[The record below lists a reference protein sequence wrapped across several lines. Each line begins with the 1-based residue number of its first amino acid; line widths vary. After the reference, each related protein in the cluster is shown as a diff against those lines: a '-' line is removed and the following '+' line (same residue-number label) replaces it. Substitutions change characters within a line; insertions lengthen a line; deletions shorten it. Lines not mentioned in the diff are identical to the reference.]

1 MSAIDLVSLLSSLR
15 SEVESRIREEISGP
29 SNAGKRFIYDAVMPL
44 RLNITSD
51 SEKCRFEFLPG
62 GFVQL
67 HVGLASN
74 PDVSVRGDSVSLA
87 DVILQRSKRAFE
99 EAERNG
105 KIVATSHTWKGRQ
118 AMRKVRELLSSDP
131 R

>member
-15 SEVESRIREEISGP
+15 AEVETRIREEISGP
-29 SNAGKRFIYDAVMPL
+29 LNAGKRFIYDAVMPL
-44 RLNITSD
+44 RLNITGD
-51 SEKCRFEFLPG
+51 SQKYSLEFLPG
-62 GFVQL
+62 GLVQL

-74 PDVSVRGDSVSLA
+74 PDVSVRGDSATLSG
-87 DVILQRSKRAFE
+87 VILQRSKEAFE

-105 KIVATSHTWKGRQ
+105 KIVAISHTWKGEQ
-118 AMRKVRELLSSDP
+118 AMRKVRELLSST